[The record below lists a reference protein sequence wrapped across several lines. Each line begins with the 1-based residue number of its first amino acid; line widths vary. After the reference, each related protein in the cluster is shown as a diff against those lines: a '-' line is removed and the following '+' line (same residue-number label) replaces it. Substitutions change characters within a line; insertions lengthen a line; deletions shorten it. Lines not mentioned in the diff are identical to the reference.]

1 MNLFR
6 PYPNGEPQRDERG
19 RLMGIDRYQD
29 VLGRNWKR
37 FFLSGLMTI
46 LGCLPLTLGVV
57 YAILSSSIL
66 VLLPA
71 ALIGGGVAGPFIAC
85 LYDTVLRALRDAPGR
100 WSANYRKALAQ
111 NWRAALLP
119 GALTGLFLGCSAF
132 AGMLFFAWST
142 VAPTPLTIGVFL
154 FSWLVFLVISTLY
167 WPQLVLFDQSPV
179 LRLRNALLFTVKY
192 FWVTAGTA
200 LLNYPDFCAVG
211 LAAKDSESEKFASI
225 QGPGGYLVV
234 HGGTNSLDEVYS
246 VLGGIRGGG
255 TRTGAPKADRHRMAY
270 EFAEFARI
278 VAGKD
283 TAAEAE
289 ARTRTLAV
297 MELLDKLHAAGVQ

>member
-6 PYPNGEPQRDERG
+6 PYRNDEPQRDERR

-29 VLGRNWKR
+29 VPGRNWKR
-37 FFLSGLMTI
+37 FFLSGLMAI
-46 LGCLPLTLGVV
+46 PGCLPLTLGIA

-132 AGMLFFAWST
+132 AGVWFDLFA
-142 VAPTPLTIGVFL
+142 ALFL
-154 FSWLVFLVISTLY
+154 LY
-167 WPQLVLFDQSPV
+167 
-179 LRLRNALLFTVKY
+179 
-192 FWVTAGTA
+192 
-200 LLNYPDFCAVG
+200 
-211 LAAKDSESEKFASI
+211 
-225 QGPGGYLVV
+225 
-234 HGGTNSLDEVYS
+234 
-246 VLGGIRGGG
+246 
-255 TRTGAPKADRHRMAY
+255 DR
-270 EFAEFARI
+270 
-278 VAGKD
+278 
-283 TAAEAE
+283 
-289 ARTRTLAV
+289 
-297 MELLDKLHAAGVQ
+297 LDKALGIEESIARAFPDQVPRYDR